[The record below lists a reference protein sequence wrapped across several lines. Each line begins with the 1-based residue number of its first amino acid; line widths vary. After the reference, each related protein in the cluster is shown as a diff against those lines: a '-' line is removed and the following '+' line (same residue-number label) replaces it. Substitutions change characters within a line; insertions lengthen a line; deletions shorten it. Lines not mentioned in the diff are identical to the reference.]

1 MRSNNEPEERRSE
14 MPGPSPRIFTVGHSN
29 QSIEDFFSIL
39 QSKKLK
45 LLVDVR
51 LIPKSRHNPQ
61 FTQSKL
67 KKKLA
72 QSGIE
77 YIHLPGLGGRR
88 WPVKNTVNFGW
99 RNSSF
104 RGYADYMQTADFRKN
119 LSRLIS
125 LSKRKRLVIMCAE
138 AVPWRCH
145 RSLIADALLVKNQ
158 AVEDLFNARYSR
170 PHKLTSFAVVTRGR
184 ITYPTERLLT
194 HKRKLRKKS
203 R

>member
-1 MRSNNEPEERRSE
+1 MQKKLQRV
-14 MPGPSPRIFTVGHSN
+14 RIFTVGHSN
-29 QSIEDFFSIL
+29 RSIKEFLSIL

-61 FTQSKL
+61 FSQSRL
-67 KKKLA
+67 KKKLK
-72 QSGIE
+72 QNGIE

-88 WPVKNTVNFGW
+88 RPLKNTLNAGW
-99 RNSSF
+99 RSSSF
-104 RGYADYMQTADFRKN
+104 RGYADYMQTTEFKKN

-145 RSLIADALLVKNQ
+145 RSLIADALLVKKLK
-158 AVEDLFNARYSR
+158 VDDLFSATYFR
-170 PHKLTSFAVVTRGR
+170 PHKLTSFALVKRGR
-184 ITYPTERLLT
+184 ITYPVE
-194 HKRKLRKKS
+194 KLITIKK
-203 R
+203 